1 MGLANTFRCRQC
13 GNELQAGS
21 SQDGLCQQCRASSLA
36 DDAPPTADATT
47 AGDSGASSAR
57 VLPDHIGPYKVLDF
71 LGEGGMGAVY
81 LAEQEQPI
89 RRKVALKVIK
99 LGMDTKE
106 VIARFESERQALA
119 MMNHPN
125 IAQVHDAGTTDRG
138 APYFVMEYIA
148 GVPIADYCD
157 RHRLSTRER
166 LEIFI
171 PVCQAI
177 QHAHQ
182 KGIIHRDI
190 KPSNILVAV
199 QDGKPVPKIIDFGV
213 AKATNQR
220 LTEKTVFTQQ
230 GYLIGTPE
238 YMSPEQA
245 EMTGLDVDTTT
256 DIYSLGVLLYE
267 LLVGALPFD
276 PRALRRAGFDEIRR
290 IIREVDPPKPTTR
303 LSSLGPLAKGIAERR
318 HTDVVSLVKELRG
331 DIDWITLKAM
341 EKDRTRRYASSSELA
356 ADIERHLRNEPVAAC
371 PPTSLYRVRKFVR
384 RHRMGV
390 GVAAAAVV
398 VLIAFAATMAVQA
411 QRIARQR
418 DRAERVSA
426 FLVSLFEASDP
437 DRSKGDRLTAR
448 ELLDTGV
455 ARLGRELANEPETRA
470 ALLHTIGSVYFQL
483 GRDAAAERALEQ
495 ALPFRRTL
503 SGRERLDLAAT
514 LNELG
519 KVYFRKGDYVR
530 AEAVFREVL
539 DTRRR
544 VLGADHPDIGKSLH
558 NLATLA
564 EQRGQLAEAEALY
577 KQALP
582 LLKKADN
589 PAESGFCLMNL
600 SGLYWRQGKLSDA
613 LDTSREALDLLRRT
627 LGVEHS
633 WTLDAMNSYAHDLY
647 EVGEYAQAEQLQREV
662 LATRRK
668 LLGDS
673 HFDVGVGYYNLGNT
687 LDEQGRFAEAEQA
700 LRESLAIWRR
710 TLPDP
715 HVQTAWALNDLAI
728 VLTDQRRC
736 ADAEPLYR
744 EALAM
749 FQKVKDSDPAS
760 AAWSLHGL
768 GDVYACRGQI
778 SEAEKHYRAALELR
792 KKTLGNAHTNVADTE
807 AALGR
812 LLTERGAYEEADR
825 LLRNALE
832 IRRKSLPSTHWRIG
846 YTQALLG
853 SCLKGERRFDEAETL
868 LLAGYETLR
877 TKRGDGRE
885 ETLSAASG
893 LVALYEA
900 WGKPGKAAE
909 WQKKL
914 ADTKAKKAP

>member
-1 MGLANTFRCRQC
+1 MEPVNASQCRLCGAILPEGPSQAGLCLKCRQ
-13 GNELQAGS
+13 
-21 SQDGLCQQCRASSLA
+21 ASPV
-36 DDAPPTADATT
+36 DDAPTTADEATT
-47 AGDSGASSAR
+47 AKSSASPTH

-81 LAEQEQPI
+81 LAEQEQPM

-125 IAQVHDAGTTDRG
+125 IAQVHDAGTTERG
-138 APYFVMEYIA
+138 APYFVMEYVP

-171 PVCQAI
+171 PVCRAI

-182 KGIIHRDI
+182 KGIIHRDV
-190 KPSNILVAV
+190 KPSNILVAL
-199 QDGKPVPKIIDFGV
+199 QDGKPVPKIIDFGI

-230 GYLIGTPE
+230 GYLIGTPD

-276 PRALRRAGFDEIRR
+276 PKALRRAGFDEIRR
-290 IIREVDPPKPTTR
+290 IIREVEPPKPTTR
-303 LSSLGPLAKGIAERR
+303 LSGLGQLAKAIAERR
-318 HTDVVSLVKELRG
+318 HTDVVSLAKELRG
-331 DIDWITLKAM
+331 DIDWIALKAM

-356 ADIERHLRNEPVAAC
+356 ADIERHLRNEPVIAC

-398 VLIAFAATMAVQA
+398 VLIAFAATMVVQA

-470 ALLHTIGSVYFQL
+470 ALLHTMGRVYFQL
-483 GRDAAAERALEQ
+483 GRDDAAERALEQ
-495 ALPFRRTL
+495 ALLFRRTL
-503 SGRERLDLAAT
+503 SGRERLDLAET

-519 KVYFRKGDYVR
+519 RIYFRKGDYVR
-530 AEAVFREVL
+530 AEADFREVL
-539 DTRRR
+539 DIRRR
-544 VLGADHPDIGKSLH
+544 VLGADHPDVGKSLH
-558 NLATLA
+558 NMAALAS
-564 EQRGQLAEAEALY
+564 QRGQLAEAEALY
-577 KQALP
+577 KQALS
-582 LLKKADN
+582 LMKKADD

-600 SGLYWRQGKLSDA
+600 SGLYSRQGKLNDA
-613 LDTSREALDLLRRT
+613 LDTAHEAFDLLRSS

-633 WTLDAMNSYAHDLY
+633 WTLTAMNNYAHDLY
-647 EVGEYAQAEQLQREV
+647 DLGEYAQAEQLQREV

-673 HFDVGVGYYNLGNT
+673 HFEVGVAYYNLGNT

-700 LRESLAIWRR
+700 LRESLAIKRR
-710 TLPDP
+710 ALPDP
-715 HVQTAWALNDLAI
+715 HVQTAWSLNDLAM

-749 FQKVKDSDPAS
+749 FRQVKDSDPAS
-760 AAWSLHGL
+760 AASSLHGL

-792 KKTLGNAHTNVADTE
+792 TKTLGAAHASVADTE

-812 LLTERGAYEEADR
+812 LLTGRGAYEEGDR

-853 SCLKGERRFDEAETL
+853 RCLAAQRRFTDAEPLLLKGYEL
-868 LLAGYETLR
+868 LRE
-877 TKRGDGRE
+877 KRGAGRE
-885 ETLSAASG
+885 ETREAAGG

-900 WGKPGKAAE
+900 WGKPERAALYR
-909 WQKKL
+909 K
-914 ADTKAKKAP
+914 

>member
-1 MGLANTFRCRQC
+1 MGSANTSRCRQC
-13 GNELQAGS
+13 GKELQ
-21 SQDGLCQQCRASSLA
+21 QDFLQEGLCGQCRPSLPTDGA
-36 DDAPPTADATT
+36 APTADATT
-47 AGDSGASSAR
+47 ARDSGASPAR
-57 VLPDHIGPYKVLDF
+57 VLPDQIGPYKVLDF

-138 APYFVMEYIA
+138 APYFVMEYVP

-276 PRALRRAGFDEIRR
+276 PRVLRRAGFDEVRR

-303 LSSLGPLAKGIAERR
+303 LSSLGQLAKGIAERR
-318 HTDVVSLVKELRG
+318 HTDVVSLAKELRG

-384 RHRMGV
+384 RHRMGA
-390 GVAAAAVV
+390 GVAAVAVV

-470 ALLHTIGSVYFQL
+470 ALMHTIGSVYFQL
-483 GRDAAAERALEQ
+483 GRDAEAERAFEQ

-503 SGRERLDLAAT
+503 SGRGRLKLAAT

-519 KVYFRKGDYVR
+519 KIYFRKGDYVR
-530 AEAVFREVL
+530 AEAGFRDVL
-539 DTRRR
+539 DIRRR
-544 VLGADHPDIGKSLH
+544 VLGADHPDVGKSLH
-558 NLATLA
+558 NLATVA
-564 EQRGQLAEAEALY
+564 DQRGQLAEAEALY
-577 KQALP
+577 KQALS
-582 LLKKADN
+582 LLKKTND

-600 SGLYWRQGKLSDA
+600 SGLYARQGKLSDA
-613 LDTSREALDLLRRT
+613 LDTAHEALDLLRNS

-633 WTLDAMNSYAHDLY
+633 WTLYAINNYAHDLY
-647 EVGEYAQAEQLQREV
+647 DLGEYAQAEQLQREV
-662 LATRRK
+662 LSIRRK

-673 HFDVGVGYYNLGNT
+673 HFEVGVAYYNLGNT

-700 LRESLAIWRR
+700 LRESLAIKRR
-710 TLPDP
+710 VLPDP
-715 HVQTAWALNDLAI
+715 HVQTAWTLNDLAI

-736 ADAEPLYR
+736 AEAESLYR

-749 FQKVKDSDPAS
+749 FRRVKDSDPGS
-760 AAWSLHGL
+760 AASSLHGL

-778 SEAEKHYRAALELR
+778 GEAEKHYRAALELR
-792 KKTLGNAHTNVADTE
+792 QKTFGASHATVADTE

-825 LLRNALE
+825 LLQEALE
-832 IRRKSLPSTHWRIG
+832 IRRKSLPPTHWRIG

-853 SCLKGERRFDEAETL
+853 NCLKGERRFDEAEPL
-868 LLAGYETLR
+868 LLAGFETLR
-877 TKRGDGRE
+877 TKRGEGRE
-885 ETLSAASG
+885 ETLRAASG

-900 WGKPGKAAE
+900 WGKPDQAAA

-914 ADTKAKKAP
+914 ADTRAKKAP